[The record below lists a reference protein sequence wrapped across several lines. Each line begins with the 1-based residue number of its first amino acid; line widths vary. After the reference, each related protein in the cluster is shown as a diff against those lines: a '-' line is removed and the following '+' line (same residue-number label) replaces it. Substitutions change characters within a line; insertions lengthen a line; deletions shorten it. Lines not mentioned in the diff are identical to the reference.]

1 VSLEVNGSPEDIAR
15 AMPAPGS
22 TMPAL
27 PNGAEVSYVWL
38 LDSTAELPALGDRQ
52 PRLIVQFQNVEG
64 LDPEDLTAE
73 IVRLAPAPGGGA
85 VVSIVRG
92 RVDQA
97 DRSEADWDVRRGL
110 REDTVRVIRT
120 LLAPGTLHI
129 QPSSE
134 LAPGDYALVVRPDT
148 RDGVSGANL
157 LEGGPIGNVFSVVW
171 PFRVAAR

>member
-1 VSLEVNGSPEDIAR
+1 
-15 AMPAPGS
+15 
-22 TMPAL
+22 
-27 PNGAEVSYVWL
+27 
-38 LDSTAELPALGDRQ
+38 
-52 PRLIVQFQNVEG
+52 
-64 LDPEDLTAE
+64 
-73 IVRLAPAPGGGA
+73 
-85 VVSIVRG
+85 
-92 RVDQA
+92 
-97 DRSEADWDVRRGL
+97 VRRGL